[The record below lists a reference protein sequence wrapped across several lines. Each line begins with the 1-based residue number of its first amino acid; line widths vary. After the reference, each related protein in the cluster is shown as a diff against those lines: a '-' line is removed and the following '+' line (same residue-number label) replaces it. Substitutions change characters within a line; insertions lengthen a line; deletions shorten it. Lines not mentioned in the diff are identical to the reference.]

1 MTELIDAT
9 TAYLLGLTGMLA
21 GTLLVAGARAIDR
34 RSGAGDGPG
43 TGDVRYPLLLV
54 IPGVAALA
62 YAIMAGGLFAFESG
76 AGHAVYPARYVDW
89 LITTAVMV
97 GYLTLLVDASRRL
110 LALAVGTD
118 ALVIALGFVGT
129 IAPVPWN
136 YAAFGLAAA
145 ALAVLLYL
153 LFGPLTAAAAD
164 RDRDTIALF
173 GKLRN
178 LSGVLWMIYPL
189 VWLASPAGVGL
200 LSLPAE
206 ALILTILDV
215 TAKVGFVTIVLNA
228 TGAFDALYRDEPAVA

>member
-1 MTELIDAT
+1 MTEIIDAT
-9 TAYLLGLTGMLA
+9 TAYLIGLTGMLV
-21 GTLLVAGARAIDR
+21 GTLLVAGAYATDR
-34 RSGAGDGPG
+34 DPGAGDGRG
-43 TGDVRYPLLLV
+43 AGDVRYPLLLV
-54 IPGVAALA
+54 VPGVAALA
-62 YAIMAGGLFAFESG
+62 YAVMAAGLLAFESS
-76 AGHAVYPARYVDW
+76 AGHTVYPARYVDW
-89 LITTAVMV
+89 LLTTAVMV

-129 IAPVPWN
+129 VAPAPWN

-145 ALAVLLYL
+145 VFVVLLYL
-153 LFGPLTAAAAD
+153 LFGPLTAAAAG
-164 RDRDTIALF
+164 RDRDTVALF

-178 LSGVLWMIYPL
+178 LSGVLWLIYPL

-206 ALILTILDV
+206 ALIVTILDV

-228 TGAFDALYRDEPAVA
+228 TGAFDALYRDEPTAA